1 LAVDPFAR
9 KEKTEVSQMGTTF
22 RRGKRWGINYINPSG
37 NQIRK
42 IVSPYKETA
51 ETILKKIET
60 EIAEGKYLDV
70 RKERSILFEDFAHEY
85 LNTYV
90 KLENKNIRNQEK
102 LIKDLKR

>member
-1 LAVDPFAR
+1 
-9 KEKTEVSQMGTTF
+9 MGTTF